1 MARSVK
7 SPDATDTSVGEK
19 IRSQRLLRH
28 LSQTELGKKVGIT
41 FQQIQKYEKGANRVG
56 AGRLQRIAE
65 VLNVPVSFFF
75 EGARGSSPE
84 ADNINEG
91 LEFLDTAAAVRVVR
105 AFAAIKDQKIRQT
118 IVTLLE
124 ELAEQR
130 RPHGKKRS

>member
-1 MARSVK
+1 MAKSVK
-7 SPDATDTSVGEK
+7 SPDATDASVGER

-41 FQQIQKYEKGANRVG
+41 FQQIQKYEKGVNRVG

-65 VLNVPVSFFF
+65 VLDVPVSFFF
-75 EGARGSSPE
+75 EGARGRGSG

-105 AFAAIKDQKIRQT
+105 AFAQIKDPQVRQT

-124 ELAEQR
+124 ELATQQR
-130 RPHGKKRS
+130 QVGKKR

>member
-1 MARSVK
+1 
-7 SPDATDTSVGEK
+7 
-19 IRSQRLLRH
+19 LLRH

-41 FQQIQKYEKGANRVG
+41 FQQIQKYEKGVNRVG

-65 VLNVPVSFFF
+65 VLDVPVSFFF
-75 EGARGSSPE
+75 EGARGRSPE

-105 AFAAIKDQKIRQT
+105 AFAEIKDQKIRQT

-124 ELAEQR
+124 ELAEQQ
-130 RPHGKKRS
+130 RPQGKKR